1 MLYQETVMLDF
12 LELII
17 EIADCGS
24 WKTFV
29 AILVMVG
36 ILALFYF
43 LVL

>member
-17 EIADCGS
+17 EIADCDS

>member
-24 WKTFV
+24 WKTSV